1 MTSGP
6 VLIGNTAS
14 MRNPNLLPSEV
25 AASDERRSENR
36 HRTVLRVAVI
46 ECGGRAQLC
55 TVRNLSQTGLKA
67 KLFRNMSA
75 GEQIRIRLREDEWLS
90 GSVVW
95 SQDGFAGIKFSKPLD
110 RLCLAEVFGLDD
122 QRRPRVPRIKVQAT
136 GSLRIGTTEVDARI
150 RDISPRGAGITL
162 EESFPRGPVS
172 LTLKGFGSV
181 PGQVCW
187 ISGTDA
193 GVMFNEVLPIEALA
207 TWIAEH
213 GEPE

>member
-1 MTSGP
+1 
-6 VLIGNTAS
+6 
-14 MRNPNLLPSEV
+14 MRNSNLLSSDV
-25 AASDERRSENR
+25 AAGEERRSENR

-46 ECGGRAQLC
+46 ESGGRAQLC
-55 TVRNLSQTGLKA
+55 TVRNLSETGLKV
-67 KLFRNMSA
+67 KLFRGMSA
-75 GEQIRIRLREDEWLS
+75 GEKIRIRLREDEWLS
-90 GSVVW
+90 GSIVW
-95 SQDGFAGIKFSKPLD
+95 SQDGFAGVKFSKPLD

-122 QRRPRVPRIKVQAT
+122 QHRPRVPRIKVKGT
-136 GSLRIGTTEVDARI
+136 GSLRIGTIEVDATI

-162 EESFPRGPVS
+162 EECPPRGPVS

-187 ISGTDA
+187 VSGTEA